1 MTMDRFIRTV
11 RLISTLSG
19 FVAAGLLSAGV
30 VVVCQMVFVRF
41 VLGSNTIWQTDFTT
55 YAIVAAT
62 FLGSPYVLLTR
73 GHVNV
78 DILPHYLGRKGR
90 FRLALFSAILSFG
103 FSLAMTVFAFLY
115 WRESWDGNWV
125 SDTMWRARL
134 WIPFAAMPVG
144 FALLTL
150 QYIVDIYCLVTGRE
164 PPFGINGDGDS
175 GRAAGHG
182 GEPA

>member
-1 MTMDRFIRTV
+1 MDRFIRTV

-19 FVAAGLLSAGV
+19 FAAAALISAGV
-30 VVVCQMVFVRF
+30 IVVCQMVFVRF

-55 YAIVAAT
+55 YSIVAAT

-78 DILPHYLGRKGR
+78 DILPHYLGHTGK
-90 FRLALFSAILSFG
+90 FRLAMFSAILSFC
-103 FSLAMTVFAFLY
+103 FSAAMTVFGYLY
-115 WRESWDGNWV
+115 WREAWDGNWV

-150 QYIVDIYCLVTGRE
+150 QYIVDLYCLATGRE
-164 PPFGINGDGDS
+164 PPFPSAGSHEAEKEINN
-175 GRAAGHG
+175 G
-182 GEPA
+182 GAHA

>member
-1 MTMDRFIRTV
+1 MDGIIRTV
-11 RLISTLSG
+11 RLISMLCG
-19 FVAAGLLSAGV
+19 FAAAGLISAGV
-30 VVVCQMVFVRF
+30 IVVCHMVFARF

-78 DILPHYLGRKGR
+78 DILPHYLGETAK
-90 FRLALFSAILSFG
+90 FRLAMFSAILSFG
-103 FSLAMTVFAFLY
+103 FSAAMTVFAFLY
-115 WRESWDGNWV
+115 WLEAWDGNWV

-150 QYIVDIYCLVTGRE
+150 QYVVDLYCLATGRE
-164 PPFGINGDGDS
+164 RPFPS
-175 GRAAGHG
+175 AGGH
-182 GEPA
+182 EPAREASDGGAPA

>member
-1 MTMDRFIRTV
+1 MDGFIRIV
-11 RLISTLSG
+11 RLLSTACG
-19 FVAAGLLSAGV
+19 FAAAALISAGV
-30 VVVCQMVFVRF
+30 IVVCQMVFVRF

-55 YAIVAAT
+55 YSIVAAT

-78 DILPHYLGRKGR
+78 DILPHYMGAAAR
-90 FRLALFSAILSFG
+90 FRLAMFSAVMSLCFSVAMTWLSFH
-103 FSLAMTVFAFLY
+103 Y
-115 WRESWDGNWV
+115 WYEAWEGSWV

-144 FALLTL
+144 FAILTL
-150 QYIVDIYCLVTGRE
+150 QYVVDIYCLASGRDL
-164 PPFGINGDGDS
+164 PFGMP
-175 GRAAGHG
+175 AEHE

>member
-1 MTMDRFIRTV
+1 MDSFIRTV
-11 RLISTLSG
+11 RLISTLCG
-19 FVAAGLLSAGV
+19 FTAAALLSAGV
-30 VVVCQMVFVRF
+30 IVVCEMVFVRF
-41 VLGSNTIWQTDFTT
+41 ALDSNTIWQTDFTT

-78 DILPHYLGRKGR
+78 DILPHYLGHKGR
-90 FRLALFSAILSFG
+90 FRLAMFSAILSFC

-115 WRESWDGNWV
+115 WREAWDGNWV

-134 WIPFAAMPVG
+134 WIPFASMPVG

-164 PPFGINGDGDS
+164 PPFGVSGDHDTGH
-175 GRAAGHG
+175 GAEHG

>member
-1 MTMDRFIRTV
+1 MDRFIRTV
-11 RLISTLSG
+11 RLFSTLCG
-19 FVAAGLLSAGV
+19 LAAAALISAGV
-30 VVVCQMVFVRF
+30 IVVCQMVFVRF

-78 DILPHYLGRKGR
+78 DILPHYMGHAGK
-90 FRLALFSAILSFG
+90 FRLAMFSAILSFL
-103 FSLAMTVFAFLY
+103 FSAAMTVFACLY
-115 WRESWDGNWV
+115 WWESWAGNWV

-144 FALLTL
+144 FAILTL
-150 QYIVDIYCLVTGRE
+150 QYVVDLYCLATGRE
-164 PPFGINGDGDS
+164 PPFPSAGGHDS
-175 GRAAGHG
+175 GADANQGGAA
-182 GEPA
+182 A